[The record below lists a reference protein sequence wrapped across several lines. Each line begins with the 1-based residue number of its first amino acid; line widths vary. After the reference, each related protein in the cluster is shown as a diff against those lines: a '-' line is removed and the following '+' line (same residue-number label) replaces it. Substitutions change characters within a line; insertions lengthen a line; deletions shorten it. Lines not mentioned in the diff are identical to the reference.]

1 MRGRCNQCRGDNVDI
16 DYIIEPQGV
25 TLYSTR
31 MKCEKYVP
39 FDHVHALDIG
49 GQQCIRI
56 KQRGKHFTIPIK
68 RAHSRNQGATVVI
81 PTAMLKREDGQS
93 MPTKFEDNSAD
104 ITSTNNSNSMINNSA
119 DFVSSTKRETEKNT
133 TERPLLLEAVNV
145 GTTIIDTAMKLTEE
159 VIVLIFLLL
168 TLLLNL
174 LIRLLFKRENSINS
188 QIKNDNRETATQT
201 DEGIQHAKGIFSIL
215 LYLYVICLEE
225 TKELM
230 IIDEDTNHPWEVNE
244 RNSEK

>member
-39 FDHVHALDIG
+39 FDHVHALDGG

-68 RAHSRNQGATVVI
+68 RAHSRNQGATLVI

-93 MPTKFEDNSAD
+93 VPTKFEDNSPIDTTANNKS
-104 ITSTNNSNSMINNSA
+104 ITMTTNSVES
-119 DFVSSTKRETEKNT
+119 VSSTKNETEKNQQLD
-133 TERPLLLEAVNV
+133 RPLLLEAVKV
-145 GTTIIDTAMKLTEE
+145 GASIIDTTMKLAEE
-159 VIVLIFLLL
+159 VIFLFFISAALLL
-168 TLLLNL
+168 VFGVKGFTF
-174 LIRLLFKRENSINS
+174 ILFKCGNCNNSHVNYNNQDVAI
-188 QIKNDNRETATQT
+188 QTEERTAIIGGKHIT
-201 DEGIQHAKGIFSIL
+201 IIFFI
-215 LYLYVICLEE
+215 Y
-225 TKELM
+225 
-230 IIDEDTNHPWEVNE
+230 DF
-244 RNSEK
+244 R